1 MDGGGK
7 SEGYDGAG
15 FVPLGV
21 NPGGTCRLVCFHYA
35 GGSAQTFFPWTKLL
49 PDDYALI
56 AAELPG
62 RGRRREAPFATSIH
76 AAAQELAQA
85 WAPFSD
91 RPAIFYGHSL
101 GALLAYE
108 TARALPAHGHA
119 PPELLVVSSRAAP
132 GSPTSTHTLP
142 ALSDADLRQYLE
154 SLEGTPRAVLESKPL
169 MKRAIPMLRAD
180 LQLIYDYRH
189 EPGPSLDI
197 PIHVIG
203 AIDDPFAPLECLLEW
218 RAVASGPFRLQM
230 QGTGHFSPMQSP
242 DAVVQAIEVHGLAP
256 MPELVRAAG

>member
-1 MDGGGK
+1 MQRDGN
-7 SEGYDGAG
+7 SEAYDGAG

-49 PDDYALI
+49 PEDYALL

-62 RGRRREAPFATSIH
+62 RGRRRDAPFVPSIRS
-76 AAAQELAQA
+76 AAQQLAEA
-85 WAPFSD
+85 WGPYGD
-91 RPAIFYGHSL
+91 LPAIFYGHSL

-108 TARALPAHGHA
+108 TARALKSRGQTL
-119 PPELLVVSSRAAP
+119 PELLVVSSRAAP

-142 ALSDADLRQYLE
+142 ALSDGDLRRYLE
-154 SLEGTPRAVLESKPL
+154 SLEGTPRAVLDSKPL

-189 EPGPSLDI
+189 EPGPALDI

-218 RAVASGPFRLQM
+218 RSVAPAGFRLQM
-230 QGTGHFSPMQSP
+230 QGKGHFSPMRTP
-242 DAVVQAIEVHGLAP
+242 NAVMQAVEDHGLAP
-256 MPELVRAAG
+256 VREPIRAAS

>member
-1 MDGGGK
+1 MEQRGPIEEAG
-7 SEGYDGAG
+7 EAG
-15 FVPLGV
+15 FVALGADT
-21 NPGGTCRLVCFHYA
+21 GAACRLVCFHYA

-49 PDDYALI
+49 PEDFALV

-62 RGRRREAPFATSIH
+62 RGRRREAPFAGSIRS
-76 AAAQELAQA
+76 AASQLADA
-85 WAPFSD
+85 WPAFAD

-108 TARALPAHGHA
+108 TARALKHRGRALPA
-119 PPELLVVSSRAAP
+119 LLIVSSRAAP
-132 GSPTSTHTLP
+132 NSPTSTHTLP
-142 ALSDADLRQYLE
+142 ALSDADLQHYLE

-189 EPGPSLDI
+189 EPEPALDI
-197 PIHVIG
+197 PLHVIG

-218 RAVASGPFRLQM
+218 RAVARAGFRLQM
-230 QGTGHFSPMQSP
+230 QCGGHFSPMQTP
-242 DAVVQAIEVHGLAP
+242 DPVLQAIEAYGFAP
-256 MPELVRAAG
+256 AAEPMRAAG